1 MTSILLHTCC
11 APCTIYP
18 LQRLRSDHW
27 EVYGF
32 FYNPH
37 IQPFEEFQRRLETL
51 EQFAAAQE
59 LQIIVRPDYDLEGFL
74 REVAF
79 RESQRC
85 LYCYAKRLQAAAR
98 MAQKSRFDAF
108 TTTLLYS
115 KLQKHDLIREIAR
128 EAARKYGV
136 PFYEED
142 FRVGWRQGQEEAQRL
157 GLYRQQYC
165 GCIYS
170 EKERFNKGP
179 RGSNAARRTG
189 YCKENEL

>member
-1 MTSILLHTCC
+1 MASILLHTCC

-18 LQRLRSDHW
+18 LQRLRSHHW
-27 EVYGF
+27 DVYGF

-37 IQPFEEFQRRLETL
+37 IQPFQEFQKRLETL

-59 LQIIVRPDYDLEGFL
+59 LQVIVRPDYDLEGFL

-79 RESQRC
+79 RESRRC

-98 MAQKSRFDAF
+98 MAKKSRFDAF

-115 KLQKHDLIREIAR
+115 KLQKHDLIRDIAR
-128 EAARKYGV
+128 EAARKYGI

-142 FRVGWRQGQEEAQRL
+142 FRPGWKRGQEEAQRL

-170 EKERFNKGP
+170 ENDRFN
-179 RGSNAARRTG
+179 RGRRGRSETG
-189 YCKENEL
+189 